1 MIELIDLKFQGYE
14 GAIASYLIKTSDGPV
29 LIETGPYS
37 TIGAM
42 KEALEN
48 NGYTLQDVK
57 HVFLT
62 HIHLDHAGSAWAF
75 AENGAKIYVHPFGAK
90 NMEDPSKLMS
100 SATRIYGDQMD
111 RLWGT
116 MKNIPGDLLH
126 EVQDEEEFQIGDVTI
141 KGWYTPGHAKHHIA
155 WQIGDNIFTG
165 DVAGCKIGDGPV
177 VPPCPPPDINLED
190 WKNSIQVLRNA
201 NPSKLYLTHFDA
213 ITNIDEHLN
222 SLEEML
228 DDWAN
233 WIKKGWESG
242 KTVQELTPEFSKYT
256 TQQLLDLGVDDEGV
270 KVYEAANP
278 SWMSVAG
285 LVRYWTKKAE
295 QS

>member
-1 MIELIDLKFQGYE
+1 MIELIDLKFQGFK

-29 LIETGPYS
+29 IIETGPYS
-37 TIGAM
+37 TIDAM
-42 KEALEN
+42 KEALAKH
-48 NGYTLQDVK
+48 GWDLRDIK

-75 AENGAKIYVHPFGAK
+75 AEHGARIYVHPFGAK
-90 NMEDPSKLMS
+90 NMADPSKLMS

-116 MKNIPGDLLH
+116 MKNIPEELLY
-126 EVQDEEEFQIGDVTI
+126 EVRDQEVFKIGDAAI
-141 KGWYTPGHAKHHIA
+141 KAWHTPGHAKHHIA
-155 WQIGDNIFTG
+155 WQIGEAVFSG

-190 WKNSIQVLRNA
+190 WKNSIEILRKI
-201 NPSKLYLTHFDA
+201 NPSKLFLTHFDEVSNVA
-213 ITNIDEHLN
+213 QHLN
-222 SLEEML
+222 ELEAIL
-228 DDWAN
+228 DDWAQ
-233 WIKKGWESG
+233 WIKKEWEAG
-242 KTVQELTPEFSKYT
+242 KSVEELTPEFSKYT
-256 TQQLLDLGVDDEGV
+256 TQQLLDLGVDHDGV

-285 LVRYWTKKAE
+285 LVRYWSKKAE
-295 QS
+295 Q